1 MKGATDQLDLD
12 GADLSERFETLG
24 RYIDAAEEALGD
36 ALKPR
41 ATVADPAFYTQLA
54 YSLVIAA
61 SRCLTGINAMVDAE
75 QTARRD
81 ANFDLRLL
89 DILETYKSK
98 LLSPDFRPGFDTLY
112 AIQSIKDLFGL
123 PSFGQSQDAEKAC
136 PGCGA
141 KRGT

>member
-61 SRCLTGINAMVDAE
+61 SRCLTGINAMIYGE

-81 ANFDLRLL
+81 ANPPSCRCRQGYNEVCDVCQGPLG
-89 DILETYKSK
+89 
-98 LLSPDFRPGFDTLY
+98 PDV
-112 AIQSIKDLFGL
+112 
-123 PSFGQSQDAEKAC
+123 E
-136 PGCGA
+136 
-141 KRGT
+141 